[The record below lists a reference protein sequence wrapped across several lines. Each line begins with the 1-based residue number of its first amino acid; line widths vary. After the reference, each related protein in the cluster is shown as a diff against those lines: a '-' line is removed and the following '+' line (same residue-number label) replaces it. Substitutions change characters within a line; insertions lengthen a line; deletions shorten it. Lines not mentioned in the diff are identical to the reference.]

1 MAYDDIIKKASNTY
15 GVDEKL
21 IKAVIKQESNYNTNA
36 TSSAGA
42 QGLMQLMPETAQD
55 LGVKNPYDPEQNIM
69 GGTKYLRQL
78 LDRYSNKGLTAKEQ
92 TEYALAAYNWG
103 MGNVENKG
111 LSNAPTETKNYVS
124 KDLSNYKEQGGSVS
138 STVIKDVLTEYTE
151 DSTLKWWG
159 NLLVVLLVIVLGVFT
174 VLFTMGALNDTGV
187 TTKIGKAKTAIKA
200 VKK

>member
-42 QGLMQLMPETAQD
+42 QGLMQLMPETAQE

-92 TEYALAAYNWG
+92 TEYTLAAYNWG

-111 LSNAPTETKNYVS
+111 LSNAPTETKNYVTNV
-124 KDLSNYKEQGGSVS
+124 LSNYKEQGGSVS
-138 STVIKDVLTEYTE
+138 SVVVKDALTENTE

-187 TTKIGKAKTAIKA
+187 KTKIGKAKTAIKA